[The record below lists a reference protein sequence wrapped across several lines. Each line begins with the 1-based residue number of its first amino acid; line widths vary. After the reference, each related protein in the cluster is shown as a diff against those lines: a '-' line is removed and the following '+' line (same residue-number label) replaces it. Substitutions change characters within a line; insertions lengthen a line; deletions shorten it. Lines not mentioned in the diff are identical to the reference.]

1 MKRLIAGYVA
11 SFARWICRS
20 LRSLVMSQASL
31 ASCAARVASLVCRK
45 LRLLVCRKLR
55 LLVCRKLRLQV
66 LLCYCCWYWMVP
78 QPARK
83 R

>member
-1 MKRLIAGYVA
+1 MKRLIAGCAA

-55 LLVCRKLRLQV
+55 LQV
-66 LLCYCCWYWMVP
+66 LLCYCCWYWLVP